1 MKISVQAELDL
12 VYKSY
17 ITKYAQLKGEVQ
29 ELRMIRKD
37 LLMNNQTGGGS
48 LGNLNVSNR
57 NLIEEI
63 EKDAEQMRNYK
74 VYGYLGEL
82 QRQKLEPILDISN
95 ELVMMGAAE
104 CAFYRNKELTM
115 KLKDVKQHFGSF
127 IR

>member
-1 MKISVQAELDL
+1 MKLSVQAELDL
-12 VYKSY
+12 VYKNY

-37 LLMNNQTGGGS
+37 LLMNNQTGGN
-48 LGNLNVSNR
+48 LGNVNVSNR

-74 VYGYLGEL
+74 IYGYLGEL